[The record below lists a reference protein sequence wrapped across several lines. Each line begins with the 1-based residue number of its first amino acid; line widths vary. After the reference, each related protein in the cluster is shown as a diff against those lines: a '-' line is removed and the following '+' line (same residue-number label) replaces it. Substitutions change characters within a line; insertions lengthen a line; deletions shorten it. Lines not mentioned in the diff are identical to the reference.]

1 VSDSIRVV
9 VVDDQAI
16 VREGLV
22 TVLSLLPDIEVL
34 GQAADGAAGAELV
47 DRVLPDVVLMDL
59 RMPVLGGLDA
69 TRRIVAAHPE
79 IGILILTTFAD
90 EASVV
95 DVLRAGARG
104 YLTKDADRA
113 EVAAAIRA
121 VAQGHTTLSADIGG
135 KLFAPPRAAEPPS
148 LPEVPLPEALE
159 GPPAQ
164 PPSRTSGAAPPAP
177 LAARFRLTPREAE
190 VLALIGDGLSNA
202 EIASRLF
209 VGVVTVKTHINA
221 IFAKLGVRDRA
232 QAIALVHSR

>member
-1 VSDSIRVV
+1 MSERIRVI

-34 GQAADGAAGAELV
+34 GHASDGAEGIALAE
-47 DRVLPDVVLMDL
+47 RVLPDVVLMDL

-69 TRRIVAAHPE
+69 TRRIVAAHPA

-90 EASVV
+90 EASAI

-121 VAQGHTTLSADIGG
+121 VAQGHTTLGADIGG
-135 KLFAPPRAAEPPS
+135 RIFAPEATTGVVGADAREAA
-148 LPEVPLPEALE
+148 
-159 GPPAQ
+159 
-164 PPSRTSGAAPPAP
+164 AP
-177 LAARFRLTPREAE
+177 LADRYGLTPRELE
-190 VLALIGDGLSNA
+190 VLVLIGDGLNNA
-202 EIASRLF
+202 EIAGRLF
-209 VGVVTVKTHINA
+209 VGVATVKTHINA

-232 QAIALVHSR
+232 QAIALVRSR

>member
-1 VSDSIRVV
+1 MSERIRVI

-34 GQAADGAAGAELV
+34 GQAADGAQGVALAV
-47 DRVLPDVVLMDL
+47 RVLPDVVLMDL

-69 TRRIVAAHPE
+69 TRQIAAAHPG

-90 EASVV
+90 EASAI

-104 YLTKDADRA
+104 FLTKDADRA
-113 EVAAAIRA
+113 DVAAAIRA

-135 KLFAPPRAAEPPS
+135 RIFAASPADTSTAD
-148 LPEVPLPEALE
+148 
-159 GPPAQ
+159 PPA
-164 PPSRTSGAAPPAP
+164 GASIADTYN
-177 LAARFRLTPREAE
+177 LTPRELQ
-190 VLALIGDGLSNA
+190 VLSLIGDGLNNA
-202 EIASRLF
+202 EIAGRLF
-209 VGVVTVKTHINA
+209 VGVATVKTHINA

-232 QAIALVHSR
+232 QAIALVRSR